1 MARAIVEAN
10 SQKARMSRIVH
21 PSLALVFA
29 LGFLLPPAWAGISRD
44 EAANLAQRT
53 APGRVLA
60 VEHGVHVDNKLV
72 WRVRMLTSGG
82 ELRLV
87 VIDAETGRLR

>member
-1 MARAIVEAN
+1 MPRVAKSSV
-10 SQKARMSRIVH
+10 M
-21 PSLALVFA
+21 LLLA

-44 EAANLAQRT
+44 EAASLAQRT

-72 WRVRMLTSGG
+72 WRVRMLTSAGD
-82 ELRLV
+82 LRLV
-87 VIDAETGRLR
+87 VIDEDTGRVR

>member
-1 MARAIVEAN
+1 
-10 SQKARMSRIVH
+10 MSRFVRPAIA
-21 PSLALVFA
+21 LALG
-29 LGFLLPPAWAGISRD
+29 LGCLLPAAWAEISRD
-44 EAANLAQRT
+44 QAIALAQGV

-72 WRVRMLTSGG
+72 WRVRIATAAG

-87 VIDAETGRLR
+87 VLDAETGRVR

>member
-1 MARAIVEAN
+1 MPRLARSGVA
-10 SQKARMSRIVH
+10 
-21 PSLALVFA
+21 LALAF
-29 LGFLLPPAWAGISRD
+29 GFLLPPAWAAISRD
-44 EAANLAQRT
+44 EAIALAQRM

-72 WRVRMLTSGG
+72 WRVRMLTSAG

-87 VIDAETGRLR
+87 VLDAETGRSR